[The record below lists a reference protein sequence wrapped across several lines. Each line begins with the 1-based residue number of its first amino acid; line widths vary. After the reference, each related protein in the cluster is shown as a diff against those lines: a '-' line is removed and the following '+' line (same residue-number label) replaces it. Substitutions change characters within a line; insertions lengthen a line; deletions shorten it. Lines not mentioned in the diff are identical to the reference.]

1 MARIR
6 YLKPDFFID
15 EDLKNIP
22 YEARLFYAGMWC
34 YADKEGRLE
43 DRPERLK
50 VQIMPY
56 DKVDPEKI
64 LQMLAVNK
72 STGKPYIIR
81 YSVNGSK
88 YIQILKWDSHQKPH
102 HTEKDSLIPSFN
114 GEIPVTTPIDTSNL
128 LDEHS
133 PSPLS
138 LSSPFSLPLFLEI
151 INDLNN
157 ILNTTYKES
166 KKTKEL
172 IQARLNEGFTAED
185 FKTVHRKMLRA
196 WGADPKMVKYL
207 RPMTLYS
214 NKFESYL
221 QQGEVKKNGRNDSY
235 KQDSGNDTARV
246 DRKKQLDSIG
256 TEISNL

>member
-56 DKVDPEKI
+56 DRIDPEKI
-64 LQMLAVNK
+64 LQILSSNK
-72 STGKPYIIR
+72 STGKPYIVR
-81 YSVNGSK
+81 YSVNGSRF
-88 YIQILKWDSHQKPH
+88 IQILKWKDHQKPH
-102 HTEKDSLIPSFN
+102 HTEKESLIPFCN
-114 GEIPVTTPIDTSNL
+114 GEITVAETLNTSNL

-151 INDLNN
+151 ISDLNN

-166 KKTKEL
+166 KKTMEL
-172 IQARLNEGFTAED
+172 IQARLNEGFTVDD
-185 FKTVHRKMLRA
+185 FKVVHRKMLRA
-196 WGADPKMVKYL
+196 WGADQKMVKYL
-207 RPMTLYS
+207 RPITLYS

-221 QQGEVKKNGRNDSY
+221 QQKETTTKLTPEGVKAYIVGQSWLEKEATKDAG
-235 KQDSGNDTARV
+235 
-246 DRKKQLDSIG
+246 
-256 TEISNL
+256 